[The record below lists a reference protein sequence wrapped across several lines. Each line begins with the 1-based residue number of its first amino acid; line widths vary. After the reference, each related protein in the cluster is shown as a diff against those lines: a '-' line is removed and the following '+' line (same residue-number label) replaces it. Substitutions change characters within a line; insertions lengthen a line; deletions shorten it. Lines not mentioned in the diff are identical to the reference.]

1 MARLAGPRISPALCL
16 IGIIYLA
23 CPFFRAAAQES
34 LGNIVGRVRVIR
46 GDAPPQRIL
55 VFLDL
60 NRTPMDSTY
69 TDSQGQFGFHN
80 LQPNTYEVRI
90 DDEQYQPVRLTA
102 DIHPISLSPTV
113 MLDIQ
118 LTPKNSPN
126 NTAAD
131 SRQHG
136 SNPNLM
142 DVRELSKEFPRKAVK
157 EFEKGIEADRD
168 NKKDDAMAHYRKAIE
183 IAPDFYPAHNNLGSD
198 ELSQSHLD
206 AAKTEFARVVQL
218 NQSDAS
224 AYFNLANVSL
234 LLGQFSEAI
243 NFLDE
248 GFRRQPDSALGK
260 FLLGTLNIR
269 TGKLP
274 DAELALRRSIELDP
288 SMAQPRLQLV
298 NLYLKEGRKPDAIDQ
313 LHAFLTAMPLSPFS
327 SQAKQMLQRLE
338 SNTAQSGA
346 AHSGTNLQPVPHN

>member
-1 MARLAGPRISPALCL
+1 MARLAGLRISPALCL
-16 IGIIYLA
+16 ISILCIS

-46 GDAPPQRIL
+46 GDTPPQRIL

-60 NRTPMDSTY
+60 NRSPMDSTY

-90 DDEQYQPVRLTA
+90 DDEQYQPVRVTA

-126 NTAAD
+126 SSAPA
-131 SRQHG
+131 SRQQG
-136 SNPNLM
+136 SNPNIM
-142 DVRELSKEFPRKAVK
+142 DIREYSKDFPKKTVK

-168 NKKDDAMAHYRKAIE
+168 NKKDDAIAHYRKAIE
-183 IAPDFYPAHNNLGSD
+183 ISPDFYPAHNNLGSD

-206 AAKTEFARVVQL
+206 AAKIEFATVVKL

-224 AYFNLANVSL
+224 AYFNLANVAML
-234 LLGQFSEAI
+234 QGQLSEAN

-260 FLLGTLNIR
+260 FLLGTVDLR
-269 TGKLP
+269 AGKLS
-274 DAELALRRSIELDP
+274 DAELALRQSIQLDP

-298 NLYLKEGRKPDAIDQ
+298 NLYLKQGRKPDAIDQ
-313 LHAFLTAMPLSPFS
+313 LHSFLTTMPLSPFS
-327 SQAKQMLQRLE
+327 PRAKQILQRLE
-338 SNTAQSGA
+338 TDTSQ
-346 AHSGTNLQPVPHN
+346 SGTNLKPVPHN